1 MGEASGAR
9 SVGWQ
14 PCRAC
19 RPLRGDELVGTR
31 PVADEGGGP
40 SAATSEAKR
49 AWLAKQAVP
58 SWRSRLPS
66 PYPLALT
73 RTLALALTLTLTL
86 ILSPQDAYPYLLRM
100 PYPTPY
106 PYLLRMPYP
115 TPISSGCLTL
125 PLSPQDTLPAR
136 RGGAWQAGCRRTARG
151 R

>member
-100 PYPTPY
+100 PYPTP
-106 PYLLRMPYP
+106 
-115 TPISSGCLTL
+115 ISSGYSSCA
-125 PLSPQDTLPAR
+125 AR
-136 RGGAWQAGCRRTARG
+136 RSVAGRLPPHGARTLTIEGRGGGGKARSRG
-151 R
+151 ARAR